1 MLLPPSRLIHAL
13 IESAWTKE
21 APTVDL
27 EKVFAEEPGLAT
39 VLLRFAADRNS
50 NAGRELLD
58 PLRAS
63 LLVGTIT
70 LGHLALIYALEASLT
85 GAKINDQQR
94 MHLWEDC
101 VHRGAA
107 ATLLAQRYSS
117 EVNADAALGLGV
129 CLEFGRVSMMEAF
142 PDQAHKFE
150 QIRRLTGTERLEAE
164 EEAFRTNHVQA
175 FLDATSSW
183 HLPKPLT
190 EALAHHLEL
199 PADIA
204 KIDSW
209 RLCSIARWACMA
221 AEVLTVVDT
230 EEALKSA
237 VSRLVQEAAIGER
250 VARSLVEKVALE
262 SVHTAQLLGVD
273 IPPQV
278 TLDVRIRRAAGRNH
292 PETMAHDDLL
302 VYARQLLAE
311 SEQLEAEVQGLRV
324 ELHTLR
330 EFDAL
335 TGLPNRGRFMA
346 ALRKELGRARRYNR
360 PLSVVLVDLDS
371 FTELN
376 ARFGQE
382 ACDKFLQST
391 ARTLDRVMRD
401 VDFLARIGGDEF
413 AVLLPETNR
422 TGGAI
427 VAERTR
433 AAIEAIRMDVNDQI
447 VGLSATVVGVSLED
461 IPASAGQDEMHG
473 AATRQLRRL
482 HNRGGNRASWVDGK
496 GTRS

>member
-21 APTVDL
+21 APSVDL

-117 EVNADAALGLGV
+117 EVNVDAALGLGI
-129 CLEFGRVSMMEAF
+129 CLEFGRVSMMETF

-209 RLCSIARWACMA
+209 RLSSIARWACMA

-482 HNRGGNRASWVDGK
+482 HNRGGNRASWVDRK